1 MNKIICKIEPG
12 LGQQHIMF
20 FNDDQLESQEAVSMD
35 ELINYLLNVCYT
47 ENCYNL
53 HFIGN
58 EPFIEG
64 LVQEILIEEN
74 SEYNNHHIKIE
85 VN

>member
-20 FNDDQLESQEAVSMD
+20 FNDDQLESQEAVPMD

-64 LVQEILIEEN
+64 LVQEILTKEN